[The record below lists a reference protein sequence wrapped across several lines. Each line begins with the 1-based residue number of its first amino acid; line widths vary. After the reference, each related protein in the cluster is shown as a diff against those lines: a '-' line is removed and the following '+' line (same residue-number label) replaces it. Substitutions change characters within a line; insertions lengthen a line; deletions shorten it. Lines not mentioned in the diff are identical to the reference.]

1 MCKRSS
7 LQVSKGRDFRQGHPR
22 GETSRLVKVKD
33 TLTSDW
39 FLCLAG
45 LATWLV
51 AGLPIFADLAQEP
64 AHLLEARYLVWLLAF
79 FTFGAAFWQ
88 VSRAGDQVHSKRQL
102 GALIGVQLFA
112 TLVALAL
119 IPFDL
124 ASVLLV
130 ILASQYA
137 WLGSLRLAVSLVLL
151 QSAVATLIHAL
162 SVEWTAVE
170 LIFNAGIYL
179 SFQIFALF
187 TSYTALSEAKAR
199 EELAQ
204 VNAELRA
211 TQALLAESSRT
222 AERVRIAR
230 DLHDLMGHHLTAL
243 SLNLEVAS
251 HVSEGKSLEHVQKAQ
266 SLTKLLLSD
275 VRETVSTL
283 REDTALDLS
292 AALEMLTR
300 DIPSLKIHL
309 ALPRDLDLDDPHRA
323 QVALR
328 CVQEVITNTLKH
340 AQAENLWLELRHTP
354 SGIEISAHDDGR
366 GAKEVTA
373 GNGLSGM
380 RERLVSLGGDLSLT
394 SSPGGGFALRATLP
408 A

>member
-1 MCKRSS
+1 M
-7 LQVSKGRDFRQGHPR
+7 
-22 GETSRLVKVKD
+22 KD
-33 TLTSDW
+33 TGTSDW
-39 FLCLAG
+39 FLCTAG

-51 AGLPIFADLAQEP
+51 AGLPVFADLAQHPEYF
-64 AHLLEARYLVWLLAF
+64 LDARYLVWLFAF

-88 VSRAGDQVHSKRQL
+88 VSRAGEQVHSKRQL

-211 TQALLAESSRT
+211 TQTLLAESSRT
-222 AERVRIAR
+222 SERVRIAR

-292 AALEMLTR
+292 AALEALTR
-300 DIPSLKIHL
+300 DVPGLNVHL
-309 ALPRDLDLDDPHRA
+309 NVPTNLELSDPHRA
-323 QVALR
+323 QVTLR

-340 AQAENLWLELRHTP
+340 AEAENLWLELRHTP
-354 SGIEISAHDDGR
+354 SGTEISAFDDGR

-373 GNGLSGM
+373 GNGLLGM
-380 RERLVSLGGDLSLT
+380 RERLISLGGDLSLT
-394 SSPGGGFALRATLP
+394 SSPGEGFRLRARLP
-408 A
+408 T

>member
-1 MCKRSS
+1 M
-7 LQVSKGRDFRQGHPR
+7 
-22 GETSRLVKVKD
+22 KD
-33 TLTSDW
+33 TKTSDW

-45 LATWLV
+45 LAAWLV
-51 AGLPIFADLAQEP
+51 AGLPVFADLAQRP
-64 AHLLEARYLVWLLAF
+64 DSLLEARYLGWLLAF

-88 VSRAGDQVHSKRQL
+88 VSRKGEHVRNQRHLA
-102 GALIGVQLFA
+102 ALMGVQLLA
-112 TLVALAL
+112 ILAALAL

-124 ASVLLV
+124 ASVLFV

-137 WLGSLRLAVSLVLL
+137 WLGSLRLALGLVLL
-151 QSAVATLIHAL
+151 QSAAATLIHL
-162 SVEWTAVE
+162 LISDWSSVQLVFST
-170 LIFNAGIYL
+170 GIYL
-179 SFQIFALF
+179 SFQMFALF
-187 TSYTALSEAKAR
+187 TSYAALSEAKAKG
-199 EELAQ
+199 ELAQ

-211 TQALLAESSRT
+211 TQALLAESSR
-222 AERVRIAR
+222 ASERVRIAR

-309 ALPRDLDLDDPHRA
+309 DLPRDLDLDDPHRA

-340 AQAENLWLELRHTP
+340 AHAENLWLELRHTP
-354 SGIEISAHDDGR
+354 SGIEISARDDGR
-366 GAKEVTA
+366 GAKEVTV

-380 RERLVSLGGDLSLT
+380 KERLTSLGGDLSLT
-394 SSPGGGFALRATLP
+394 SSPGEGFTLHAKLP

>member
-1 MCKRSS
+1 M
-7 LQVSKGRDFRQGHPR
+7 
-22 GETSRLVKVKD
+22 KD
-33 TLTSDW
+33 TGTSDW
-39 FLCLAG
+39 FLCAAG

-51 AGLPIFADLAQEP
+51 AGLPVLADLAQQP
-64 AHLLEARYLVWLLAF
+64 DLFLNARYLLWLLAF
-79 FTFGAAFWQ
+79 LTFGAAFWQ
-88 VSRAGDQVHSKRQL
+88 VSRKGDYVRTQRHL
-102 GALIGVQLFA
+102 AALIGVQLLA
-112 TLVALAL
+112 TLVAFVL

-124 ASVLLV
+124 ASVLFV

-137 WLGSLRLAVSLVLL
+137 WLGSLSLAVSLVLF
-151 QSAVATLIHAL
+151 QSAAATLIFAL
-162 SVEWTAVE
+162 SGNWSPVD
-170 LIFNAGIYL
+170 LIFNVGVYL
-179 SFQIFALF
+179 GFQVFALF
-187 TSYTALSEAKAR
+187 TSYTALREAKAR
-199 EELAQ
+199 NELAQ

-211 TQALLAESSRT
+211 TQALLAESSRV

-292 AALEMLTR
+292 AALGALTR

-309 ALPRDLDLDDPHRA
+309 DLPQDLELSDPHRA
-323 QVALR
+323 QVIVR
-328 CVQEVITNTLKH
+328 CVQEVMTNTLKH
-340 AQAENLWLELRHTP
+340 AEAENLWLELTQTP
-354 SGIEISAHDDGR
+354 TGIEISARDDGR
-366 GAKEVTA
+366 GAQEVTA
-373 GNGLSGM
+373 GNGLLGM
-380 RERLVSLGGDLSLT
+380 RERLTSLGGDLSLT
-394 SSPGGGFALRATLP
+394 SSPGEGFALRARLP

>member
-1 MCKRSS
+1 MREVIPSDH
-7 LQVSKGRDFRQGHPR
+7 DFWQGFR
-22 GETSRLVKVKD
+22 AYKTRRLISVKD
-33 TLTSDW
+33 TRTSDW

-51 AGLPIFADLAQEP
+51 AGLPVFADLAWQPE
-64 AHLLEARYLVWLLAF
+64 HLLETRYLLWLLAF
-79 FTFGAAFWQ
+79 LGFGAAFWQ
-88 VSRAGDQVHSKRQL
+88 VSRKGEQVRSKRHL
-102 GALIGVQLFA
+102 VTLIGVQLFA
-112 TLVALAL
+112 TLLALAL

-124 ASVLLV
+124 ASVLFV

-137 WLGSLRLAVSLVLL
+137 WLGSLRLAVSLILL
-151 QSAVATLIHAL
+151 QSSAATLIYL
-162 SVEWTAVE
+162 FSSDWSAVE
-170 LIFNAGIYL
+170 LIFNIGIYL
-179 SFQIFALF
+179 GFQMFALF

-204 VNAELRA
+204 VNAKLRA

-275 VRETVSTL
+275 VRETVSTM
-283 REDTALDLS
+283 REDTALNLTN
-292 AALEMLTR
+292 ALALLTR
-300 DIPSLKIHL
+300 EVPGLGIHL
-309 ALPRDLDLDDPHRA
+309 TLPPDLALGDPNRA
-323 QVALR
+323 QVIVR

-340 AQAENLWLELRHTP
+340 AHAENLWLELRHTP
-354 SGIEISAHDDGR
+354 NGIEIHAKDDGR

-380 RERLVSLGGDLSLT
+380 KERLASIGGDLSLT
-394 SSPGGGFALRATLP
+394 SSPGEGFSLHARLP

>member
-1 MCKRSS
+1 M
-7 LQVSKGRDFRQGHPR
+7 
-22 GETSRLVKVKD
+22 KD
-33 TLTSDW
+33 TRTNDW

-51 AGLPIFADLAQEP
+51 AGLPVFADLARQPE
-64 AHLLEARYLVWLLAF
+64 HLLEARYLLWLLAF
-79 FTFGAAFWQ
+79 LGFGTAFWQ
-88 VSRAGDQVHSKRQL
+88 VSRKGERIRSKRHL
-102 GALIGVQLFA
+102 VTLIGVQLFA
-112 TLVALAL
+112 TLLALAL

-124 ASVLLV
+124 ASVLFV

-137 WLGSLRLAVSLVLL
+137 WLGTLRLAVSLIIL
-151 QSAVATLIHAL
+151 QSSAATLIYL
-162 SVEWTAVE
+162 FSSDWSTVD
-170 LIFNAGIYL
+170 LIFNLGIYL
-179 SFQIFALF
+179 GFQMFALF
-187 TSYTALSEAKAR
+187 TSYTALSEAKAK
-199 EELAQ
+199 EELAML
-204 VNAELRA
+204 NAELRA

-266 SLTKLLLSD
+266 TLTKLLLSD
-275 VRETVSTL
+275 VRETVSTM
-283 REDTALDLS
+283 REDMALNLTH
-292 AALEMLTR
+292 ALGLLTR
-300 DIPSLKIHL
+300 DVPGLKIHL
-309 ALPRDLDLDDPHRA
+309 TLPPDLVLDDPNRA
-323 QVALR
+323 QVIVR

-340 AQAENLWLELRHTP
+340 ADAKNLWLELIHTP
-354 SGIEISAHDDGR
+354 NGIEIHAKDDGR

-380 RERLVSLGGDLSLT
+380 KERLASIGGDLSLT
-394 SSPGGGFALRATLP
+394 SSPGEGFSLHARLP